1 MEPALLVGLV
11 LGLTIPF
18 GLALVFRLW
27 IFLRNRERALQSED
41 IETWSKLRSS
51 QARTSLQTRNQV
63 EKEINLSSKQILGL
77 DNATYLAGLPLDPST
92 LNVAPA
98 YFKPQ
103 YDKIL
108 GSKSSCFTP
117 AQGAAKLANGC
128 VNPWDVEHEPNS
140 TIFPHLRETAIA
152 GPSRSVEPDQM
163 ANCVPLA
170 VGKGSNT
177 RDSELVSPVA
187 GLRPFWQP
195 EWIHSCIGSTADIEM
210 SEFPGSEATLP
221 SSSSTATGDTS
232 RVNSPVTGDT
242 SRVDSPVTSTSSVS
256 LAKEGKGIKIR
267 PGSPV
272 DIVNYAVVTP
282 HDSKIESAASAEF
295 AFPHD
300 IMAASP
306 QGVPPIRQTLLCNVA
321 SHVCEK
327 CDLSFRT
334 RGQLNQKPRQPQA

>member
-1 MEPALLVGLV
+1 
-11 LGLTIPF
+11 
-18 GLALVFRLW
+18 
-27 IFLRNRERALQSED
+27 
-41 IETWSKLRSS
+41 
-51 QARTSLQTRNQV
+51 
-63 EKEINLSSKQILGL
+63 
-77 DNATYLAGLPLDPST
+77 
-92 LNVAPA
+92 
-98 YFKPQ
+98 
-103 YDKIL
+103 
-108 GSKSSCFTP
+108 
-117 AQGAAKLANGC
+117 
-128 VNPWDVEHEPNS
+128 
-140 TIFPHLRETAIA
+140 
-152 GPSRSVEPDQM
+152 M

-282 HDSKIESAASAEF
+282 HDSKIESATSAEF